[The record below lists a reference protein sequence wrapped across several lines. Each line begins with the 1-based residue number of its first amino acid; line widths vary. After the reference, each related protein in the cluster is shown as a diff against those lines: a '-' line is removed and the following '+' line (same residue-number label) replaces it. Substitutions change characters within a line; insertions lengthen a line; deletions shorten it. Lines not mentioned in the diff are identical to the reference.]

1 MNYREALN
9 NIIFNFNHEVIERKM
24 VEDNP
29 EYEKWFIRIEKI
41 KRRIKDS
48 ILTNEQVI
56 LFDRLV
62 DSYSDLYNMDFLYM
76 TIQGV
81 RFYFVNNRVY
91 EKDDGDILYISQLKQ
106 FHDEKRYESLKNNVK
121 NMKQQLEYNLSDE
134 VFGYIQLFDNEYVN
148 NCNYWLK
155 KTFVYAGKVISGI
168 KFI

>member
-9 NIIFNFNHEVIERKM
+9 NIIFNFTHEVIERKM

-91 EKDDGDILYISQLKQ
+91 
-106 FHDEKRYESLKNNVK
+106 
-121 NMKQQLEYNLSDE
+121 
-134 VFGYIQLFDNEYVN
+134 
-148 NCNYWLK
+148 
-155 KTFVYAGKVISGI
+155 
-168 KFI
+168 